1 MFSKSK
7 LLVLILVLLS
17 FSLISLYL
25 NYNYQ
30 KQIITAVLLAVIF
43 LFLYESVIQPKNN
56 KPSITIIEKEI
67 NELSNDNLLNSL
79 PLPAALINQRFEIV
93 SQNYGFTQLISQKT
107 STTKTLDYNLRQII
121 NEAVL
126 SNRSIRKEIKIAQYE
141 YQFLSS
147 QLQDNQSLILIF
159 FFDIT
164 QLTESQRNQRRFIAD
179 ASHELKTPITA
190 IRGMSEILN
199 TREVDIKTQKE
210 FLVQIEK
217 ESLRLQNLVEDLLSI
232 SKLSH
237 NRVILNY
244 SSFNFADLVRDI
256 YQTFRKDFIEKSV
269 RFVCEFDQTMVWLDY
284 SRMHQ
289 ILSNLV
295 RNALTYTDS
304 GQIRIWYQQNAEYF
318 IIKVSDT
325 GIGMNEKQLLH
336 IFDRFYRINE
346 SRSRDAGG
354 SGLGLSIVKEIVSA
368 HQGDIIVDSVAKEG
382 TTFTI
387 LLPNTKL
394 TNT

>member
-7 LLVLILVLLS
+7 LLILILVLLS

-159 FFDIT
+159 FFDTT

-269 RFVCEFDQTMVWLDY
+269 RFVCEFDQTMV
-284 SRMHQ
+284 
-289 ILSNLV
+289 
-295 RNALTYTDS
+295 
-304 GQIRIWYQQNAEYF
+304 
-318 IIKVSDT
+318 
-325 GIGMNEKQLLH
+325 
-336 IFDRFYRINE
+336 
-346 SRSRDAGG
+346 
-354 SGLGLSIVKEIVSA
+354 
-368 HQGDIIVDSVAKEG
+368 
-382 TTFTI
+382 
-387 LLPNTKL
+387 
-394 TNT
+394 